1 VGSVEQERR
10 TIGPELV
17 DGTQLAHWGGTR
29 DGQHGFPELVRRLLA
44 ATDGVTNISIRSGDG
59 VYAPGWDGRADS
71 AGVKFLPPGSLRF
84 EFGVTANPKK
94 KADEDYE
101 KRRDNPEG
109 AIPGESTFVFVTPRR
124 WTGADAWADHRR
136 EEKVFA
142 DVRVLDAD
150 HLEGWLQV
158 TPLVHYWISE
168 RLGRR
173 PHDAET
179 LEQWWLRFQSST
191 NPSLP
196 PALFLAGRDAERSKI
211 TEFLAGPAG
220 AIAVQADWRD
230 EAIAFVCSA
239 VETSEQRGEIQP
251 GLLISSAEVWD
262 RAVSNRGR
270 VTLIPLFEHPD
281 LASAQANGHHVV
293 LPLGRDEI
301 ASGSRLTLPRPHR
314 IGAAEALK
322 EAGVSPEQTYDLAA
336 LARRSMPSLVRKL
349 ARDTRR
355 SRPKWAEL
363 PAVAIFAPLMLVGSW
378 TPIDPDKEVVHRA
391 VDENYSVIE
400 RTLLSWR
407 KTDDPPFVQSG
418 AQWHLASSEEAF
430 LILREELTHADLARW
445 HEIAV
450 EVLTEPDP
458 ALNLSADERP
468 MAGIRGVARL
478 FSPVL
483 RRGIAEGIAMVGSI
497 EPETDLSDGNSGAD
511 HARSIVRA
519 IVGRAN
525 SDKTGQLW
533 QSLTDVLPLLAEAA
547 PEVFLDAVHGDLD
560 EEMPVLATMFQD
572 QESSVFGSSSPHS
585 GLLWALETISWSE
598 DFLLDATRALARL
611 QVRDPGGRM
620 ANRPPASLQSILVP
634 WIRHTTAPLEA
645 KVAAIESIC
654 LETPDVGW
662 DLVLGLWPSHGGFA
676 IPPASPRYRDWSPES
691 RNVAIA
697 EWIEYIGTLVRLAV
711 GLADENSERWAQLS
725 EHLGPLPPA
734 DRDYVLGALE
744 VFADPKRLDPEQR
757 LILWERIHNEIGRHR
772 QFPTA
777 DWSLDDVVLARMQ
790 AVADRIEP
798 KDSPERF
805 AYLFGWHPDLPDVDI
820 SNHEAYE
827 KKLLELR
834 KHAVSQTLAASSLT
848 GLSDLT
854 ARSAAPGHLGW
865 VVGMV
870 ASEDLEPEL
879 LTWLDADDSNRQ
891 QVAVSWA
898 GQKLSKEGLPWLR
911 EVLARP
917 QMEALNRRVRLA
929 LSARPTSEVWDAL
942 AEIDPFLSDAYWEQM
957 HPPMVPP
964 VDVARAAREL
974 LSHDRPWTAID
985 LLAGS
990 LHRSADEPTSLTAD
1004 VVRESLAAALSTDP
1018 NRARAGSLGYE
1029 LGVLLDYL
1037 EREGAPAQ
1045 ELARY
1050 EFAFFPLLD
1059 HHRAPRA
1066 LFDALAADPNE
1077 FVDLASRVYRGKN
1090 EPERKPDKHEVALAH
1105 HAWWVISHWRQLPGH
1120 HEDAVNAEHLKK
1132 WVQDARLGF
1141 AESDRADIGDELIGQ
1156 LLAASPAGSDGIW
1169 PAESVREII
1178 ESTGSQNIESGIHTG
1193 VINDRGVTTRGVFD
1207 GGQQEWELAA
1217 HYRELSTQ
1225 TATNWKRTSRVLRR
1239 LAEDYERQARRN
1251 DAEAAVRADTQ

>member
-1 VGSVEQERR
+1 KVPGSRFHRFDVRDVERLRKQRGSTGGSVEQERR

-483 RRGIAEGIAMVGSI
+483 RPGIAEGIAMVGSI

-511 HARSIVRA
+511 HARPIVRA

-662 DLVLGLWPSHGGFA
+662 DLVLGLWPS
-676 IPPASPRYRDWSPES
+676 
-691 RNVAIA
+691 
-697 EWIEYIGTLVRLAV
+697 
-711 GLADENSERWAQLS
+711 
-725 EHLGPLPPA
+725 
-734 DRDYVLGALE
+734 
-744 VFADPKRLDPEQR
+744 
-757 LILWERIHNEIGRHR
+757 
-772 QFPTA
+772 
-777 DWSLDDVVLARMQ
+777 
-790 AVADRIEP
+790 
-798 KDSPERF
+798 
-805 AYLFGWHPDLPDVDI
+805 
-820 SNHEAYE
+820 
-827 KKLLELR
+827 
-834 KHAVSQTLAASSLT
+834 
-848 GLSDLT
+848 
-854 ARSAAPGHLGW
+854 
-865 VVGMV
+865 
-870 ASEDLEPEL
+870 
-879 LTWLDADDSNRQ
+879 
-891 QVAVSWA
+891 
-898 GQKLSKEGLPWLR
+898 
-911 EVLARP
+911 
-917 QMEALNRRVRLA
+917 
-929 LSARPTSEVWDAL
+929 
-942 AEIDPFLSDAYWEQM
+942 
-957 HPPMVPP
+957 
-964 VDVARAAREL
+964 
-974 LSHDRPWTAID
+974 
-985 LLAGS
+985 
-990 LHRSADEPTSLTAD
+990 
-1004 VVRESLAAALSTDP
+1004 
-1018 NRARAGSLGYE
+1018 
-1029 LGVLLDYL
+1029 
-1037 EREGAPAQ
+1037 
-1045 ELARY
+1045 
-1050 EFAFFPLLD
+1050 
-1059 HHRAPRA
+1059 
-1066 LFDALAADPNE
+1066 
-1077 FVDLASRVYRGKN
+1077 
-1090 EPERKPDKHEVALAH
+1090 
-1105 HAWWVISHWRQLPGH
+1105 
-1120 HEDAVNAEHLKK
+1120 
-1132 WVQDARLGF
+1132 
-1141 AESDRADIGDELIGQ
+1141 
-1156 LLAASPAGSDGIW
+1156 
-1169 PAESVREII
+1169 
-1178 ESTGSQNIESGIHTG
+1178 
-1193 VINDRGVTTRGVFD
+1193 
-1207 GGQQEWELAA
+1207 
-1217 HYRELSTQ
+1217 
-1225 TATNWKRTSRVLRR
+1225 
-1239 LAEDYERQARRN
+1239 
-1251 DAEAAVRADTQ
+1251 